1 MEKRFH
7 VTVRGLVQGVG
18 FRMFVERSATRMG
31 LKGWVRNRPD
41 GSVEIDVQGPAG
53 LVGELLEEAKA
64 GPPAS
69 KVSAVS
75 VKEMEPDFR
84 KRGFSVLV

>member
-53 LVGELLEEAKA
+53 LVGELLEEAKT